1 MSSDQIV
8 WTSFRLSESNWQTWH
23 DALQLRI
30 DVFVV
35 EQNCPYPELDGK
47 DPECIHVVGR
57 FKEKVVAVARIV
69 PPGLSYEEVSVGR
82 VAVSPDQRGKNAGR
96 ELMKYTLGLISK
108 IYGDSSVRISAQCY
122 LQAFYE
128 SLNFQASGEPYLEDG
143 IPHIEMLL
151 KSESE

>member
-1 MSSDQIV
+1 MSTDQIE
-8 WTSFRLSESNWQTWH
+8 WTSFGLSESDWQTWH

-30 DVFVV
+30 DIFVV
-35 EQNCPYPELDGK
+35 EQNCPYSELDGK

-57 FKEKVVAVARIV
+57 IKEKVVAVARIV

-82 VAVSPDQRGKNAGR
+82 VAVDPVHRGKNAGR
-96 ELMKYTLGLISK
+96 ALMEYTLGLISE
-108 IYGDSSVRISAQCY
+108 IYGKTPVRISAQCY

-128 SLNFQASGEPYLEDG
+128 SLNFSVSGEPYLEDG

-151 KSESE
+151 K